1 MELFNSKELEHLR
14 WAINV
19 ILFGRC
25 SAYRT
30 RGRSICYNPLNY
42 KARIKQDGTPK
53 EPSGTVEATI
63 VTTANASGNWRAW
76 GV

>member
-53 EPSGTVEATI
+53 EPSELTGRCF
-63 VTTANASGNWRAW
+63 RAW
-76 GV
+76 WVQHINKQSGTA

>member
-42 KARIKQDGTPK
+42 KARSNSRRHAERTKR
-53 EPSGTVEATI
+53 
-63 VTTANASGNWRAW
+63 ANRPLLSCMVGAAHQ
-76 GV
+76 